1 MATGWQHDS
10 PLHDLGDDPGDE
22 PGHPLPRTDP
32 TLPAVNPQSRR
43 LRFRRVS
50 RHDTR
55 GGARS
60 WRHHQSARGRYA
72 VKERKRKKVMLRM
85 KERER
90 KMPRMKERK
99 RKSLLRGGMTALAP
113 V

>member
-1 MATGWQHDS
+1 
-10 PLHDLGDDPGDE
+10 
-22 PGHPLPRTDP
+22 
-32 TLPAVNPQSRR
+32 
-43 LRFRRVS
+43 
-50 RHDTR
+50 
-55 GGARS
+55 
-60 WRHHQSARGRYA
+60 

>member
-1 MATGWQHDS
+1 M
-10 PLHDLGDDPGDE
+10 
-22 PGHPLPRTDP
+22 
-32 TLPAVNPQSRR
+32 
-43 LRFRRVS
+43 
-50 RHDTR
+50 
-55 GGARS
+55 
-60 WRHHQSARGRYA
+60 
-72 VKERKRKKVMLRM
+72 KERKRKKVMLRM